1 MYYGVDIGGTTA
13 KIGAFKNDKL
23 IDSWQVETQVESLEK
38 LVNNIVDSIKE
49 KDKNILGLGIDVP
62 GFIKDNVISSSANLH
77 FLDGVNLEEAFK
89 KAINVP
95 IKVIN
100 DANCH
105 ALGEA
110 KYAKLDNIIFVALGT
125 GVGGGF
131 VLNGQVLEGANGAG
145 MEIGHIHVDDKYNF
159 RCGCG
164 QVGCLETLCGQ
175 KGVHNL
181 VDYYRN
187 SLATKLE
194 VDYTVKDVFDLA
206 RGNDPLAYQV
216 FEVFTDKLGLAL
228 ANVSALF
235 NPGTIIIGGGIS
247 QAGDFLINHIKTNFL
262 KYATPVVRDT
272 KIILASLGSNAGMY
286 GAYYLIRDLVK
297 EQQ

>member
-89 KAINVP
+89 KVINVP

-131 VLNGQVLEGANGAG
+131 VLNGRVLEGANGAG

-206 RGNDPLAYQV
+206 RGNDPLAYKA
-216 FEVFTDKLGLAL
+216 FEVFTDKLGLVL

-235 NPGTIIIGGGIS
+235 NPSTIIIGGGIS

-286 GAYYLIRDLVK
+286 GAYYLIKDLVK
-297 EQQ
+297 N